1 MGDFP
6 GGPVNKNPPDSAEDM
21 SSTPSPGRPHMLCNS

>member
-6 GGPVNKNPPDSAEDM
+6 GGPVNKNPPDSAEDT
-21 SSTPSPGRPHMLCNS
+21 SSNCAAVRSMARTI